1 MLKKLNYS
9 TIINIIT
16 CSFLGSLL
24 IQLIYYWSIL
34 SRVSFYSS
42 SKRVSEH
49 EPVPVSVIMCAK
61 NEEENLS
68 ENLPSILEQDYPDF
82 EVIVINDGSTDRSDE
97 VLGELSKKY
106 LHLKI
111 RMLEER
117 KLFIEGKKLGL
128 TIGIKA
134 AKNEW
139 LLFTDADC
147 KPENDQWIKSMQDHF
162 VKEKEIVIGYGGFIS
177 TFTLLN
183 NIFRFDN
190 FFIALQY
197 LGFAL
202 AGMPYM
208 GVGRNLAYR
217 KSLFFRNKGF
227 ASHLHIAS
235 GDDDLFIQ
243 ETSNKGNTRVAI
255 SPGAYTRSKSPS
267 SLYDWIK
274 QKKRHIST
282 SKYYKFSIKILLG
295 SEIFSR
301 LVFYGSFLFLI
312 INHLFFHYI
321 FYLFFIR
328 TVTQL
333 IIFKLA
339 ANKLKEKSFLFI
351 SVIYDIVLP
360 FFYFIIFISNLV
372 APNKNKWQ

>member
-1 MLKKLNYS
+1 MDYS
-9 TIINIIT
+9 TIINIIA
-16 CSFLGSLL
+16 CFFLGSLL

-34 SRVSFYSS
+34 SRVAFYSS

-49 EPVPVSVIMCAK
+49 NPVPVSVIICAK

-68 ENLPSILEQDYPDF
+68 ENLPPVLEQDYPDF
-82 EVIVINDGSTDRSDE
+82 EVIVINDGSTDHSDE
-97 VLGELSKKY
+97 ILGEFKKKY
-106 LHLKI
+106 PHLKI

-117 KLFIEGKKLGL
+117 KLFFEGKKLGL

-147 KPENDQWIKSMQDHF
+147 KPESDQWIKSMQDHF
-162 VKEKEIVIGYGGFIS
+162 VNEKEIVIGYGGFIS
-177 TFTLLN
+177 TFSLLN

-243 ETSNKGNTRVAI
+243 KTSNKRNTRVAI
-255 SPGAYTRSKSPS
+255 SPGAYTRSGTPS
-267 SLYDWIK
+267 SLYNWIK

-282 SKYYKFSIKILLG
+282 SKYYKFSIKFLLG
-295 SEIFSR
+295 SEMFSR
-301 LVFYGSFLFLI
+301 LVFYVSFIFLL
-312 INHLFFHYI
+312 INQHFYYHI

-339 ANKLKEKSFLFI
+339 INKLKEKHFLLI
-351 SVIYDIVLP
+351 SVIYDILLP

-372 APNKNKWQ
+372 VPNKNKWQ